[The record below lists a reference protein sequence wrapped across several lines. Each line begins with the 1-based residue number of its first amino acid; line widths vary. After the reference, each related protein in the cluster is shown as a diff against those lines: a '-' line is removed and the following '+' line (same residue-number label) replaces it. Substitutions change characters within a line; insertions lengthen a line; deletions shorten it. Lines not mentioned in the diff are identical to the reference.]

1 MPTEFIQAVIDALG
15 LGSMYALVALGIAL
29 VFGVMRLINFAYGDI
44 IVGAAYAAYF
54 ARDLGMVVVFAAMLA
69 AGIGISL
76 ATERVA
82 FRPLR
87 KADPTSMLIASFA
100 VSAAIQNTALATVGS
115 APRGIGAGDFLV
127 GAFSWGSVRVPYY
140 TFFAIIVVVVAVIAL
155 REFLTRTSSGIAM
168 RAASEDF
175 TAARLIGVRAN
186 KVIVLA
192 FGISGALA
200 SIVSLFLVAQ
210 TGVVAPT
217 SATAPALLGFV
228 AVVVGGMGS
237 LMAAALGGLLLGVMQ
252 VVLQYALP
260 VDLLVF
266 KDALLFGAV
275 LLILV
280 LVPQGLFVRS
290 DPWTT
295 RL

>member
-1 MPTEFIQAVIDALG
+1 MPDEFLQATVDALG

-44 IVGAAYAAYF
+44 IVGVAYAAYF
-54 ARDLGMVVVFAAMLA
+54 ARDLALIAVFVVMLL

-100 VSAAIQNTALATVGS
+100 VSSVIQSSALATVGS
-115 APRGIGAGDFLV
+115 APRGVGAGDFL
-127 GAFSWGSVRVPYY
+127 ASAMSWGPVRVPYY
-140 TFFAIIVVVVAVIAL
+140 TLFSIIVVVVAVIGL
-155 REFLTRTSSGIAM
+155 REFLTKTSSGIAM

-175 TAARLIGVRAN
+175 AAARLIGVKAN

-192 FGISGALA
+192 FGISGAVA

-210 TGVVAPT
+210 TGGVAPASGT
-217 SATAPALLGFV
+217 FPALLGFV

-237 LMAAALGGLLLGVMQ
+237 LMAAALGGLLIGVLQ
-252 VVLQYALP
+252 VVLQYVLP

-290 DPWTT
+290 DPWNT

>member
-1 MPTEFIQAVIDALG
+1 VIG
-15 LGSMYALVALGIAL
+15 
-29 VFGVMRLINFAYGDI
+29 
-44 IVGAAYAAYF
+44 
-54 ARDLGMVVVFAAMLA
+54 
-69 AGIGISL
+69 
-76 ATERVA
+76 
-82 FRPLR
+82 
-87 KADPTSMLIASFA
+87 
-100 VSAAIQNTALATVGS
+100 
-115 APRGIGAGDFLV
+115 
-127 GAFSWGSVRVPYY
+127 
-140 TFFAIIVVVVAVIAL
+140 L
-155 REFLTRTSSGIAM
+155 REFLTKTSSGIAM

-175 TAARLIGVRAN
+175 AAARLIGVKAN

-192 FGISGALA
+192 FGISGAVA

-210 TGVVAPT
+210 TGGVAPASGT
-217 SATAPALLGFV
+217 FPALLGFV

-237 LMAAALGGLLLGVMQ
+237 LMAAALGGLLIGVLQ
-252 VVLQYALP
+252 VVLQYVLP

-290 DPWTT
+290 DPWNT